1 MPVVYEIPERQV
13 PADDNG
19 YLEQMTK
26 AIFQAGFSWR
36 VIRAKWPSFLRAFD
50 GFDIDQVAD
59 YDVPDR
65 ERLLNDA
72 SIVRNARKIEATIEN
87 ARILRRLIAEHG
99 SVWAYLRSL
108 DGLAYPQKRKRLT
121 RTFQHLGPTGVFV
134 FLWCV
139 DEDVPAWEERL
150 AG

>member
-1 MPVVYEIPERQV
+1 MPAVYEIPERQV
-13 PADDNG
+13 PADDDG

-26 AIFQAGFSWR
+26 AIFQAGFSWQ
-36 VIRAKWPSFLRAFD
+36 VIRAKWPNFQRAFH
-50 GFDIDQVAD
+50 GFAIDRVAD
-59 YDVPDR
+59 YDVPDK

-87 ARILRRLIAEHG
+87 ARILRNLIAEHG
-99 SVWAYLRSL
+99 SIWAFLRSL
-108 DGLAYPQKRKRLT
+108 DGLTYPEKRNRLS
-121 RTFQHLGPTGVFV
+121 RTFRHLGPTGVFV

-139 DEDVPAWEERL
+139 GEEVPAWEERL